1 MHPADSEEDYGWT
14 KLRGQCLFI
23 SWQADEVRSATD
35 RDPLLT
41 RVLASCGVPHPS
53 IAYVGA
59 ASGDSQ
65 PFFSMISGHLRRC
78 GAGRVT
84 LASLASGRGK
94 LEKTRAILESDDMVF
109 ISGGDV
115 EAGMEVLEER
125 QILPFLRE
133 LFERGK
139 PFFGSSAGSIMLG
152 RQWVRWEDPDDDAT
166 ASLFPC
172 MGFAPIVCDT
182 HGEAEEWEELRGLLR
197 LTPEGT
203 LGYGIPTGA
212 GLCVSPGRGIGG
224 TRRSRT
230 LLCPPRRCDRAD
242 R

>member
-1 MHPADSEEDYGWT
+1 MDRNPGPVSIYLLAGGRGS
-14 KLRGQCLFI
+14 LR
-23 SWQADEVRSATD
+23 TD

-41 RVLASCGVPHPS
+41 RVLASCGVPQPS

-65 PFFSMISGHLRRC
+65 PFFSMISRHLRRC

-84 LASLASGRGK
+84 LAPLAGKRGK
-94 LEKTRAILESDDMVF
+94 LEKARAILESADIVF

-139 PFFGSSAGSIMLG
+139 PFFGTSAGSIMLG
-152 RQWVRWEDPDDDAT
+152 WQWVRWEDPDDDAT

-182 HGEAEEWEELRGLLR
+182 HGEAEEWEELHTLLR

-203 LGYGIPTGA
+203 FGYGIPTGA
-212 GLCVSPGRGIGG
+212 GLCVYPDGTLEALGAPVHRYAKSGG
-224 TRRSRT
+224 VVVRSAD
-230 LLCPPRRCDRAD
+230 LPPIAL
-242 R
+242 

>member
-1 MHPADSEEDYGWT
+1 M
-14 KLRGQCLFI
+14 Q
-23 SWQADEVRSATD
+23 
-35 RDPLLT
+35 
-41 RVLASCGVPHPS
+41 VLESCGVPHPS

-94 LEKTRAILESDDMVF
+94 LEKARAILGSADMVF

-133 LFERGK
+133 LFQRGK

-166 ASLFPC
+166 ARLFPC

-182 HGEAEEWEELRGLLR
+182 HGEAEEWEELRSLLR
-197 LTPEGT
+197 LTAEGT

-212 GLCVSPGRGIGG
+212 GLCVSPDGALEVLGAPVHCYARCGG
-224 TRRSRT
+224 VVARIAD
-230 LLCPPRRCDRAD
+230 LPPRAL
-242 R
+242 

>member
-1 MHPADSEEDYGWT
+1 M
-14 KLRGQCLFI
+14 
-23 SWQADEVRSATD
+23 
-35 RDPLLT
+35 T
-41 RVLASCGVPHPS
+41 RVLTSCGAPHPA

-65 PFFSMISGHLRRC
+65 PFFSMISAYLRRC
-78 GAGRVT
+78 GAGRVI
-84 LASLASGRGK
+84 LASLASRRGK
-94 LEKTRAILESDDMVF
+94 LEKVRAILESADMVF

-133 LFERGK
+133 LFETGK

-182 HGEAEEWEELRGLLR
+182 HGEAEEWEELRSLLR
-197 LTPEGT
+197 LTDEGT

-212 GLCVSPGRGIGG
+212 GLCVFPDGGLEVLGAPVHRYAHRGGAVMRTACLPPG
-224 TRRSRT
+224 
-230 LLCPPRRCDRAD
+230 AW
-242 R
+242 

>member
-1 MHPADSEEDYGWT
+1 MNKTPKPASIYLLAGGPGSIR
-14 KLRGQCLFI
+14 K
-23 SWQADEVRSATD
+23 S
-35 RDPLLT
+35 RDPLMM
-41 RVLASCGVPHPS
+41 RVLTSCGAPHPS

-65 PFFSMISGHLRRC
+65 PFFSMISAYLRRC

-84 LASLASGRGK
+84 LASLASRRGK
-94 LEKTRAILESDDMVF
+94 LEKVRAILESADMVF

-133 LFERGK
+133 LFETGK

-152 RQWVRWEDPDDDAT
+152 KEWVQWEDPDDDAT

-182 HGEAEEWEELRGLLR
+182 HGEAEEWEELRSLLR
-197 LTPEGT
+197 LTDEGT

-212 GLCVSPGRGIGG
+212 GLCVFPDGG
-224 TRRSRT
+224 LEVLGAPVHRYAHGGGAVVRNAD
-230 LLCPPRRCDRAD
+230 LPPIAF
-242 R
+242 

>member
-1 MHPADSEEDYGWT
+1 MDKTPGPASIYLLAGGRGS
-14 KLRGQCLFI
+14 LRKG
-23 SWQADEVRSATD
+23 
-35 RDPLLT
+35 RDPVLT

-53 IAYVGA
+53 ITYVGA

-65 PFFSMISGHLRRC
+65 SFFSMISSHLRRC

-94 LEKTRAILESDDMVF
+94 LEKARAILESADMVF

-115 EAGMEVLEER
+115 EAGMEVLGER

-182 HGEAEEWEELRGLLR
+182 HGEAEGWEELRSLLQ
-197 LTPEGT
+197 LTAEGT
-203 LGYGIPTGA
+203 LGYGIPMGA
-212 GLCVSPGRGIGG
+212 GLCVSPDGALEVLGAPVHCYARRGGAVVRIAD
-224 TRRSRT
+224 
-230 LLCPPRRCDRAD
+230 LPPRAL
-242 R
+242 